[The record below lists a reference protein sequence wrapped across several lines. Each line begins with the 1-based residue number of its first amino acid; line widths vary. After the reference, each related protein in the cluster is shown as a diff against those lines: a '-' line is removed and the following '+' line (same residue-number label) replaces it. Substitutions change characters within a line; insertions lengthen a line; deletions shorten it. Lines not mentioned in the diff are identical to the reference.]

1 MASCGV
7 TAAPAS
13 PWPSRL
19 RIGLRT
25 TRVMGL
31 CPLSGGQYR
40 PTAGPVSYCRSSA
53 VAEPAERERPALL
66 LAQAERCDERLV
78 SRRVC
83 PAEVTEEPSA
93 LPDEH
98 H

>member
-7 TAAPAS
+7 MATPAS

-19 RIGLRT
+19 CIGLRIS
-25 TRVMGL
+25 RVMGL
-31 CPLSGGQYR
+31 RPSSCGQYR
-40 PTAGPVSYCRSSA
+40 PTAGPVSYWRSSA
-53 VAEPAERERPALL
+53 MAEPTEREKPALL

-78 SRRVC
+78 SRRVR
-83 PAEVTEEPSA
+83 PAEVAEEPSA

>member
-1 MASCGV
+1 MESCAV
-7 TAAPAS
+7 MAAPAS
-13 PWPSRL
+13 PWRWRL
-19 RIGLRT
+19 CIGLRV

-31 CPLSGGQYR
+31 CPLSCGQYR
-40 PTAGPVSYCRSSA
+40 PSAGPVSYCRSSA
-53 VAEPAERERPALL
+53 VAEPAEREKPALL

-78 SRRVC
+78 SRRVR
-83 PAEVTEEPSA
+83 PAEVAEEPSA